1 MIGDSKQMGR
11 LNSLKLGQNV
21 GRGYEL
27 PVLSSNKEQSKNVV
41 TLLMPSFSSENA
53 RALGGPETNI
63 YLLEAN
69 KSALLSYASS

>member
-1 MIGDSKQMGR
+1 M
-11 LNSLKLGQNV
+11 V
-21 GRGYEL
+21 T
-27 PVLSSNKEQSKNVV
+27 NKEQSKNVV

-69 KSALLSYASS
+69 KSALLSYASSYSECCQSICHRGCILCLHDSAR

>member
-1 MIGDSKQMGR
+1 MVTK
-11 LNSLKLGQNV
+11 
-21 GRGYEL
+21 
-27 PVLSSNKEQSKNVV
+27 KEQSKNVV